1 MRQPRILPCIMIVIL
16 FTGALI
22 GCSRGPSQADVKA
35 EQMKQQFADLGTSEA
50 AIRSAREELA
60 SAREDVATIEA
71 IDERKRSDEQKQQL
85 EQLNASM
92 ADLEAKVDTAYEDY
106 QTRLADF
113 LNLALNEFPNAPES
127 DQALKMYG
135 TEAIYNAD
143 DIVRKSGDY
152 KKAIDTVKSAKG
164 YYDAIG
170 KQPTQL
176 LLDKLAELDEWRY
189 ITQER
194 FDQVKK
200 GMTEQEVRDT
210 IGVPYYMNVKKDE
223 QRGIT
228 FWLYPKR
235 EGGAA
240 AVYFDKKSKVYS
252 MNFDAVKVKVAGE

>member
-22 GCSRGPSQADVKA
+22 GCSRGPSQADQKA
-35 EQMKQQFADLGTSEA
+35 EQMKQQFSELVKSEA
-50 AIRSAREELA
+50 AIRSAREELT
-60 SAREDVATIEA
+60 SAKESVATIEA
-71 IDERKRSDEQKQQL
+71 IAERKRTDEQKQQL

-92 ADLEAKVDTAYEDY
+92 TDLEGKVDAAYEDY

-113 LNLALNEFPNAPES
+113 LTLALNEFPNAPET
-127 DQALKMYG
+127 DKALQMYA

-152 KKAIDTVKSAKG
+152 KKAIDTVQSAKS

-170 KQPTQL
+170 KQPAQL
-176 LLDKLAELDEWRY
+176 LLDKLNQLDEWRY
-189 ITQER
+189 ITQTR
-194 FDQVKK
+194 FDQLKK

-223 QRGIT
+223 ARGIT

-240 AVYFDKKSKVYS
+240 AVYFDKKGKVYS
-252 MNFDAVKVKVAGE
+252 MDFDAVKTRVAGE

>member
-22 GCSRGPSQADVKA
+22 GCSRGPSQAEVKA
-35 EQMKQQFADLGTSEA
+35 EKMKQQFAELGTSEA
-50 AIRSAREELA
+50 AIRTAREQLA
-60 SAREDVATIEA
+60 SAQETVATIEA
-71 IDERKRSDEQKQQL
+71 VDERKRTDEQKQQL
-85 EQLNASM
+85 EQLKASM
-92 ADLEAKVDTAYEDY
+92 TDLEGKVDAAYEDY

-113 LNLALNEFPNAPES
+113 LNLALNEFPTAPET
-127 DQALKMYG
+127 DQALQMYA

-152 KKAIDTVKSAKG
+152 KKAIDTVQSAKG

-170 KQPTQL
+170 KPPAQL
-176 LLDKLAELDEWRY
+176 LLDKLSQLDDWRY
-189 ITQER
+189 ITKER

-223 QRGIT
+223 KRGIT

-235 EGGAA
+235 DGGAA

-252 MNFDAVKVKVAGE
+252 MNFEAVKTKVAGE

>member
-1 MRQPRILPCIMIVIL
+1 M
-16 FTGALI
+16 T
-22 GCSRGPSQADVKA
+22 
-35 EQMKQQFADLGTSEA
+35 
-50 AIRSAREELA
+50 
-60 SAREDVATIEA
+60 
-71 IDERKRSDEQKQQL
+71 
-85 EQLNASM
+85 
-92 ADLEAKVDTAYEDY
+92 DLEGKVDAAYEDY

-127 DQALKMYG
+127 DQALKMYA

-189 ITQER
+189 ITQDR
-194 FDQVKK
+194 FDQLKK

-223 QRGIT
+223 RRGIT